1 MTKKS
6 RLRSPASVSERCPR
20 QKVRTA
26 SAPWQSTPM
35 HQQGRRV
42 IAPSGSTRRT
52 FGASAARIVQHQV
65 GPVLVQK
72 RWQVLSQQAQVLL
85 VARPVGE
92 PDVHRRALL
101 ADREG
106 ARGVHRE
113 GRRPRLLAQDGGGA
127 VALVHVQVYHQHSPR
142 RSLGEQRQ
150 ARDGKVVEGVEA
162 AARCA
167 LRVVRPA
174 AQVARDPGGEGKP
187 RRQQRAGNLEPHRAN
202 HRRAPRQA
210 DSPHRVRRE
219 RTVAVASHVL
229 GRVSAVEPL
238 VARWIGRLAHL

>member
-6 RLRSPASVSERCPR
+6 RLRSPASVSERWPR

-42 IAPSGSTRRT
+42 SAPSGSTRRT

-127 VALVHVQVYHQHSPR
+127 VALVHVQVYH
-142 RSLGEQRQ
+142 
-150 ARDGKVVEGVEA
+150 
-162 AARCA
+162 
-167 LRVVRPA
+167 
-174 AQVARDPGGEGKP
+174 
-187 RRQQRAGNLEPHRAN
+187 
-202 HRRAPRQA
+202 
-210 DSPHRVRRE
+210 
-219 RTVAVASHVL
+219 
-229 GRVSAVEPL
+229 
-238 VARWIGRLAHL
+238 